1 MKKQQFSLR
10 SGMHA
15 LVWQEDDLFV
25 AQAIEVE
32 VASQGKSE
40 QEALKNLEEAIELY
54 FEDEKVNSTQITKTN
69 FSLKGS
75 MKTIF
80 ACGFTIAVLRTYS

>member
-1 MKKQQFSLR
+1 MNMKKQQFPLQ

-32 VASQGKSE
+32 VASQGKNK
-40 QEALKNLEEAIELY
+40 QEALKNLEEA
-54 FEDEKVNSTQITKTN
+54 KT
-69 FSLKGS
+69 LL
-75 MKTIF
+75 F
-80 ACGFTIAVLRTYS
+80 ATN

>member
-54 FEDEKVNSTQITKTN
+54 FEDEKVNSTQTTKTN
-69 FSLKGS
+69 FSLK
-75 MKTIF
+75 KIF
-80 ACGFTIAVLRTYS
+80 PNISYA

>member
-69 FSLKGS
+69 FSLK
-75 MKTIF
+75 KIF
-80 ACGFTIAVLRTYS
+80 PNISYA